1 MVTMLQ
7 KLKFKRN
14 GARSRLLA
22 LCSNSGIDYKEDE
35 FTPFL
40 AKRVKNDHPDE
51 WSAYVKK
58 YSYNKADQER
68 LLLYDE

>member
-1 MVTMLQ
+1 MVTMLEQ
-7 KLKFKRN
+7 LKFKRN

-22 LCSNSGIDYKEDE
+22 LCLNSGIAYNDGE

-40 AKRVKNDHPDE
+40 AKRVKKDHPDE
-51 WSAYVKK
+51 WDVYVKK
-58 YSYNKADQER
+58 YSYNKADQES